1 MTFPYLDELVK
12 AGHFA
17 EIDAIFA
24 RWLIEKVAEPKEEQA
39 VLIAALFWASRQ
51 GHLCLPIGEDLFSHL
66 GEQKKK
72 LIDVLE
78 KGAKEF
84 PPLDPFVRREGSF
97 FYLQKNWIFES
108 RLLFHFKRLISQS
121 GTEILAEKE
130 PELTEEQY
138 ASLVKTLS
146 HPFSI
151 ICGGPGTGKTFTA
164 AKIVDAFLKRNP
176 EARVVLAAPTGKAAR
191 ELRRRSFLRKEVD
204 VCTLHS
210 LLEVHQQST
219 FSNEASPLMVD
230 LLIVDECSMVD
241 ARLFSH
247 LFSLVREG
255 ARLVLMG
262 DPEQLPAV
270 ENGSLFADLVDL
282 LREKF
287 PKNLSFLTRCLRSD
301 RREILQF
308 MQEVLAGKIETIR
321 STEALSFSPWDFVP
335 KEVEKIYE
343 KIRQAT
349 WPYFPSPSSSQF
361 VPEDL
366 FAKQEHFALLSCLRK
381 GPFGVDALNQ
391 MLAAHFLLQK
401 REGEALA
408 MPVLITR
415 SDEKQDLYNGEVG
428 FLIRQSARDKDYA
441 VFKSK
446 PGVRVPAQN
455 LPAYEYAYA
464 LSVHKSQGSEY
475 DEVLLLVPPGSD
487 QLGREV
493 IYTGASRAKKSLKIA
508 GSEAVLKNALSR
520 ASRKISALHARLKI

>member
-1 MTFPYLDELVK
+1 MTFPYLDELMK
-12 AGHFA
+12 RGHFA

-24 RWLIEKVAEPKEEQA
+24 KWLMEKVVEPKEEQA

-51 GHLCLPIGEDLFSHL
+51 GHLCLPIGEDLFNHL
-66 GEQKKK
+66 GEEKTK
-72 LIDVLE
+72 LLDALG

-84 PPLDPFVRREGSF
+84 PPLEPFICREGGF
-97 FYLQKNWIFES
+97 FYLQKNWAFET
-108 RLLFHFKRLISQS
+108 RLLFHFRRLISQPS
-121 GTEILAEKE
+121 SEVFVEKE
-130 PELTEEQY
+130 PGLTEEQY
-138 ASLVKTLS
+138 ASLIKTLS

-164 AKIVDAFLKRNP
+164 SKIVDAFLKRHP

-210 LLEVHQQST
+210 LLKIHQQSA
-219 FSNEASPLMVD
+219 FSSEASPLMID

-247 LFSLVREG
+247 LFSVVREG
-255 ARLVLMG
+255 THLVLMG

-282 LREKF
+282 LREQF

-301 RREILQF
+301 RQEILQF
-308 MQEVLAGKIETIR
+308 MQQVRAGKVEAIPN
-321 STEALSFSPWDFVP
+321 TEALSFSPWDLLP
-335 KEVEKIYE
+335 KESEKIYE
-343 KIRQAT
+343 RIRQLARL
-349 WPYFPSPSSSQF
+349 YFPLPSAVQLES
-361 VPEDL
+361 EDL
-366 FAKQEHFALLSCLRK
+366 FAKQEQFAILSCLRK
-381 GPFGVDALNQ
+381 GPFGVDALNE
-391 MLAAHFLLQK
+391 MLAAYFLQQK
-401 REGEALA
+401 SEGEELA
-408 MPVLITR
+408 MPILITR

-428 FLIRQSARDKDYA
+428 FLIHQSARDKEYA

-446 PGVRVPAQN
+446 PGVHVPAQN
-455 LPAYEYAYA
+455 LPAYEYAYV

-487 QLGREV
+487 QLGKEV

-508 GSEAVLKNALSR
+508 GSETVLKSALSR
-520 ASRKISALHARLKI
+520 GSRKISALHARLKI